1 MKYAKEVMDLMAAY
15 PGRQFRMQELVR
27 YVEPRAV
34 GNDRH
39 RVRTGIMRV
48 LDHLESAGSVS
59 KLDADARGSFA
70 LYSWAEKVIHERM
83 GKCHAECNNLSGLL
97 RP

>member
-27 YVEPRAV
+27 YVDPRAA

-39 RVRTGIMRV
+39 RIRTGVQRV
-48 LDHLESAGSVS
+48 LDQLAEVGTLEKREAGE
-59 KLDADARGSFA
+59 RGSFA
-70 LYSWAEKVIHERM
+70 LYSWVEKVTHEHV
-83 GKCHAECNNLSGLL
+83 GKRYAECNNLSGLM

>member
-15 PGRQFRMQELVR
+15 PGRRFRMQDLVR
-27 YVEPRAV
+27 YVDPRV
-34 GNDRH
+34 SGNDRH

-48 LDHLESAGSVS
+48 LDQLEDAGTVE
-59 KLDADARGSFA
+59 KQGADARGSFA
-70 LYSWAEKVIHERM
+70 LYSWVEKVTHDHV
-83 GKCHAECNNLSGLL
+83 GKRHVECNNLSGLL

>member
-15 PGRQFRMQELVR
+15 PGRQFRMQDLVR
-27 YVEPRAV
+27 YVDPRAV

-39 RVRTGIMRV
+39 RVRTGIQRV
-48 LDHLESAGSVS
+48 LDQLREAGSIE
-59 KLDADARGSFA
+59 KEDADSRGSFA
-70 LYSWAEKVIHERM
+70 LYSWSTIVIHDQM
-83 GKCHAECNNLSGLL
+83 GKRHAECNNLSGLL

>member
-15 PGRQFRMQELVR
+15 PGRKFRMQDLVR
-27 YVEPRAV
+27 YVDPRAV

-39 RVRTGIMRV
+39 RIRTGVQRV
-48 LDHLESAGSVS
+48 LDQLEAAGT
-59 KLDADARGSFA
+59 LDKQGAGERGSFA
-70 LYSWAEKVIHERM
+70 LYSWVEKVTHEYV
-83 GKCHAECNNLSGLL
+83 GKSHSECHNLSGLL

>member
-1 MKYAKEVMDLMAAY
+1 VKYAKEVMDLMAAY

-27 YVEPRAV
+27 YVDPRAV

-39 RVRTGIMRV
+39 RIRTGVQRV
-48 LDHLESAGSVS
+48 LDQLEDAGT
-59 KLDADARGSFA
+59 LDKQEAGERGSFA
-70 LYSWAEKVIHERM
+70 LYSWAEKVTHAHV
-83 GKCHAECNNLSGLL
+83 GKRHAECNNLSGLL